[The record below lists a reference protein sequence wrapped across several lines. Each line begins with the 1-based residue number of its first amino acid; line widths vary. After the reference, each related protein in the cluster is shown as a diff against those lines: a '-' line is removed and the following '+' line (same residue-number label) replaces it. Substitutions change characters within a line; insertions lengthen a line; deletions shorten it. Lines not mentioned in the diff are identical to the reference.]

1 LLIVLP
7 LPSKVPENGVP
18 VVAMPTVHVQ
28 PVMFTLAVNL
38 YELAMAPDTAADSRS
53 HWSFAG
59 VSIS

>member
-1 LLIVLP
+1 
-7 LPSKVPENGVP
+7 
-18 VVAMPTVHVQ
+18 
-28 PVMFTLAVNL
+28 MFTLAVNL